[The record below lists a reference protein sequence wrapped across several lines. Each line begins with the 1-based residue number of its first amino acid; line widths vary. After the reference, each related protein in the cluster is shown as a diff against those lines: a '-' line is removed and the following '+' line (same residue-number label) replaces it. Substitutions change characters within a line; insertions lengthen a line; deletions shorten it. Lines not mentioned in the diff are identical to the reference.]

1 MLVGTGGTA
10 TAELLAGLTPLQ
22 RRAVETMSSTVCVL
36 ASAGSGKTRVLTRRI
51 AYRALTG
58 SAKPEHTLALTFT
71 KKAAGELAE
80 RLAGL
85 GLAAAVSAGTF
96 HSLAWHQLKRWWADR
111 RTPQPAL
118 LQSKARLVGELAS
131 GRGGLEGVATSDL
144 AAAIEWA
151 KARLVPPGELAAS
164 AHEANRELP
173 AEAEAVAALY
183 ARYEDEKRRRRLV
196 DFEDLLA
203 RYADALS
210 SDSRFAASQRW
221 RWAHVFVD
229 EVQDV
234 NPLQCRVLLGLLA
247 GNDDLFVVGDPNQ
260 AIYGWNGADARFLTE
275 FPRRF
280 PDAEVVRLDDNHRS
294 SPQVVAAA
302 AAVLGR
308 QSAGPVRSSRPDGP
322 LPTLRCFANEFAE
335 AAGIAAEIRE
345 AASQGLDWADMA
357 VLART
362 NAQLVTVMEALVKAG
377 VPCHAPAPAEGAAL
391 DAPDGRPQGAG
402 PANVEGEP
410 HEDGPGPGWGDRGWG
425 DRGWGDRGWVDRG
438 WGDRGWGDRGWGD
451 RGWGNTVTLCS
462 FHRAKGLQWQAVWVC
477 GLETG
482 FVPIAYASSP
492 GSLAEERRLLYVAL
506 TRAERRLHCSW
517 CNERRAANGPMLRR
531 NPSPWLAVLA
541 PHCSVTRARDDTVRP
556 AEAISLAPSGRDRS
570 FAGFV
575 ALARGRLAPTPEASG
590 TKASSTVADELRQWR
605 GRLARASGV
614 PPHVLLHDSTL
625 LALARSKPQSTE
637 ELLAVPGLG
646 PVKVARFGP
655 QILAVVS
662 GAMEGDGREPREHE
676 PSLLARSRAQ

>member
-85 GLAAAVSAGTF
+85 GLAEGVNAGTF
-96 HSLAWHQLKRWWADR
+96 HSLAWHQLRRWWADR

-144 AAAIEWA
+144 AAAVEWA

-210 SDSRFAASQRW
+210 SDSRFAAAQRW

-275 FPRRF
+275 FPLRF

-302 AAVLGR
+302 TAVLGR

-322 LPTLRCFANEFAE
+322 LPTLRCFANELAE

-345 AASQGLDWADMA
+345 AASQGLGWADMA

-377 VPCHAPAPAEGAAL
+377 VPCRTPAPAEDAAP

-402 PANVEGEP
+402 RANVEGEP
-410 HEDGPGPGWGDRGWG
+410 HEDDPGLGWGNLGWA
-425 DRGWGDRGWVDRG
+425 
-438 WGDRGWGDRGWGD
+438 
-451 RGWGNTVTLCS
+451 NTVTLCS

-517 CNERRAANGPMLRR
+517 SNERRAASGAVLRR

-541 PHCSVTRARDDTVRP
+541 PHCSGTRAGDDVASP

-570 FAGFV
+570 FAGFL
-575 ALARGRLAPTPEASG
+575 AMARGRLAPAPGASSPEASSPE
-590 TKASSTVADELRQWR
+590 ASAAVADELRQWR

-625 LALARSKPQSTE
+625 LALARSKPKSTE

-662 GAMEGDGREPREHE
+662 EAMAGDGREPRGRE
-676 PSLLARSRAQ
+676 PSLLARSGAQ

>member
-85 GLAAAVSAGTF
+85 GLAEAVNAGTF
-96 HSLAWHQLKRWWADR
+96 HSLAWHQLRRWWADR

-118 LQSKARLVGELAS
+118 LQSKARLMGELAS

-210 SDSRFAASQRW
+210 SDSRFAAAQRW

-229 EVQDV
+229 EVQDL

-302 AAVLGR
+302 TAVLGR
-308 QSAGPVRSSRPDGP
+308 QSGGPVRSSRPDGP
-322 LPTLRCFANEFAE
+322 LPTLRCFASDLAE

-345 AASQGLDWADMA
+345 AASQGLAWGDMA
-357 VLART
+357 VLGRT
-362 NAQLVTVMEALVKAG
+362 NAQLVAVMEALVKAG
-377 VPCHAPAPAEGAAL
+377 VPCRAPGPAEDVAAL
-391 DAPDGRPQGAG
+391 APDGRPQGAG
-402 PANVEGEP
+402 GANVEGGP
-410 HEDGPGPGWGDRGWG
+410 HEDGPPLGWGSRPGGPANPANPGNDPGNDPG
-425 DRGWGDRGWVDRG
+425 NPD
-438 WGDRGWGDRGWGD
+438 
-451 RGWGNTVTLCS
+451 NTVTVCS

-482 FVPIAYASSP
+482 FVPIAYAASP
-492 GSLAEERRLLYVAL
+492 ASLAEERRLLYVAL

-517 CNERRAANGPMLRR
+517 ANERRAANGAVLRR

-541 PHCSVTRARDDTVRP
+541 PQCSGTRPGDDVARP
-556 AEAISLAPSGRDRS
+556 AEATSPAPPGRDRS
-570 FAGFV
+570 PAGFL
-575 ALARGRLAPTPEASG
+575 AMARGRLAPAPEA
-590 TKASSTVADELRQWR
+590 ASTVADELRHWR

-625 LALARSKPQSTE
+625 LALARSKPKSTE

-655 QILAVVS
+655 EILAVVS
-662 GAMEGDGREPREHE
+662 QATAGDGTGPRERPE
-676 PSLLARSRAQ
+676 VSLLARSGAH